1 MRGSK
6 SSWSLI
12 LASVLTV
19 AGLAVADAA
28 PKKKPVPAAK
38 AVEVP
43 RTNEKAVS
51 ELLEP
56 WRWGMTTEEVL
67 AALHTQLAERAAPE
81 LARISDVYEQQ
92 RIRKRIKATV
102 DTLRKNIV
110 KFDGQRTG
118 WDVSIIQGEFLHKN
132 DESMMLYRE
141 ADPATGRE
149 QQRYFFFVGGKLWK
163 QFIAFDMEP
172 YKGKTFSDFRGAM
185 EARYGRGE
193 PIIKTDREGKEKVA
207 AVAWKAGNTY
217 LRAIDLMQF
226 YSNFCLAFS
235 EQSVE
240 DRMLAERQARA
251 PRQAPPRAVVTTPG
265 NDPLHDP
272 NADVIDR
279 ITAPAR

>member
-1 MRGSK
+1 M
-6 SSWSLI
+6 SSRCLI
-12 LASVLTV
+12 LASFLAV
-19 AGLAVADAA
+19 AGISVADAA
-28 PKKKPVPAAK
+28 PKKKPPPAAAK

-67 AALHTQLAERAAPE
+67 GALQAQLTERAAPE
-81 LARISDVYEQQ
+81 VARISDVYEQQ
-92 RIRKRIKATV
+92 RIRKRIKANV
-102 DTLRKNIV
+102 DAVRRNVI

-149 QQRYFFFVGGKLWK
+149 QQRFFFFVGGKLWK

-185 EARYGRGE
+185 EARYGQGE
-193 PIIKTDREGKEKVA
+193 PIIRTDREGKQKVV

-240 DRMLAERQARA
+240 ERMQAERLARA
-251 PRQAPPRAVVTTPG
+251 PRTPPPRAVVTTPG
-265 NDPLHDP
+265 NDPIHDP
-272 NADVIDR
+272 NADIIDR
-279 ITAPAR
+279 ITGPPR